1 MAKEKTYVKVESST
15 AENTETYGKDKSWK
29 IIKIEQTGDPK
40 KRATCKRVWAIIC
53 WIIAIAFEVIGILRL
68 TEVINWFSGL
78 SQVSFILIC
87 LWLDLIFVIIGS
99 LLWKKANHID
109 PASEKNKVKFWLWN
123 NLWTIL
129 SIIAFLPIIVLIFND
144 KDLDKKS
151 KGLLGGVAIAALA
164 IAGLASYDWNPV
176 SIEWLERA
184 EKEVL
189 QVSPSGTVY
198 WAEYSKKY
206 HVDQDCPAFS
216 NSETV
221 YEGTVR
227 DAYERWLTDPCRRCI
242 PEYNEEDHEWHDH
255 EHDED
260 VETNEENNEESE
272 NVLWDLLWWLLE

>member
-1 MAKEKTYVKVESST
+1 MVKEKKYVKVQSEETESK
-15 AENTETYGKDKSWK
+15 EVYWKDSHGR
-29 IIKIEQTGDPK
+29 IIKIEQTGDPH
-40 KRATCKRVWAIIC
+40 KRATCKRIWAIVC
-53 WIIAIAFEVIGILRL
+53 WIIAIAFEVIWILKL

-78 SQVSFILIC
+78 DITTFLIIC
-87 LWLDLIFVIIGS
+87 IVLDLIFVIIGS

-109 PASEKNKVKFWLWN
+109 PASEKNKTKFWLWN

-129 SIIAFLPIIVLIFND
+129 SVIAFLPIIILIFTD

-151 KGLLGGVAIAALA
+151 KWLVGTIAIIALA

-176 SIEWLERA
+176 SMEWLERA

-198 WAEYSKKY
+198 WAEHSKKY
-206 HVDQDCPAFS
+206 HVDQNCPAFS
-216 NSETV
+216 RSETV

-242 PEYNEEDHEWHDH
+242 PEYNE
-255 EHDED
+255 DED
-260 VETNEENNEESE
+260 TE
-272 NVLWDLLWWLLE
+272 NVIEASEEDEEELWLEDLVWWLLE

>member
-1 MAKEKTYVKVESST
+1 MVKEKKYVKVQSEETESK
-15 AENTETYGKDKSWK
+15 EVYWKDSHGR
-29 IIKIEQTGDPK
+29 IIKIEQTGDPH
-40 KRATCKRVWAIIC
+40 KRATCKRIWAIVC
-53 WIIAIAFEVIGILRL
+53 WIIAIAFEVIWILKL

-78 SQVSFILIC
+78 DITTFLIIC
-87 LWLDLIFVIIGS
+87 IVLDLIFVIIGS

-109 PASEKNKVKFWLWN
+109 PASEKNKTKFWLWN

-129 SIIAFLPIIVLIFND
+129 SVIAFLPIIILIFTD

-151 KGLLGGVAIAALA
+151 KWLVGTIAIIALA

-176 SIEWLERA
+176 SMEWLEKA

-198 WAEYSKKY
+198 WAEHSKKY

-216 NSETV
+216 RSETV

-242 PEYNEEDHEWHDH
+242 PEYNE
-255 EHDED
+255 DED
-260 VETNEENNEESE
+260 IENIESE
-272 NVLWDLLWWLLE
+272 TSEEDEQELWLEDLVWWLLE

>member
-1 MAKEKTYVKVESST
+1 MAKEKKYVKVESEK
-15 AENTETYGKDKSWK
+15 AESNEVYWKDSHGR

-53 WIIAIAFEVIGILRL
+53 WIIAIAFEVIGILKL

-78 SQVSFILIC
+78 DITYFLIIC
-87 LWLDLIFVIIGS
+87 IVLDLIFVIIGS

-109 PASEKNKVKFWLWN
+109 PASEKNKTKFWLWN
-123 NLWTIL
+123 NLWSIL
-129 SIIAFLPIIVLIFND
+129 SVIAFLPIILLIFTD
-144 KDLDKKS
+144 KDLDKKT
-151 KGLLGGVAIAALA
+151 KGWAGGIAIAALA
-164 IAGLASYDWNPV
+164 IAFLGSYDWNPV

-198 WAEYSKKY
+198 WAEHSKKY

-216 NSETV
+216 RSETV

-227 DAYERWLTDPCRRCI
+227 DAYEKWLTDPCRRCI
-242 PEYNEEDHEWHDH
+242 PEYNEDEEADDTEIEAEDD
-255 EHDED
+255 DE
-260 VETNEENNEESE
+260 ELW
-272 NVLWDLLWWLLE
+272 LWDLLWWFLEE

>member
-1 MAKEKTYVKVESST
+1 MAKEKKYVRVES
-15 AENTETYGKDKSWK
+15 EKTEDNEVYGKDHHGK

-40 KRATCKRVWAIIC
+40 KRANCKRICAVVC

-68 TEVINWFSGL
+68 TDVINWFSGL
-78 SQVSFILIC
+78 ELSTFLIICIL
-87 LWLDLIFVIIGS
+87 LDLIFVIIGS

-109 PASEKNKVKFWLWN
+109 PISEKNKTKFWLWN

-129 SIIAFLPIIVLIFND
+129 SVIAFLPLIILVFTD

-151 KGLLGGVAIAALA
+151 KKLVGGIAIVALVV
-164 IAGLASYDWNPV
+164 AGFASYDYNPV
-176 SIEWLERA
+176 SSEQLERA

-198 WAEYSKKY
+198 WAKYSKKY
-206 HVDQDCPAFS
+206 HVDKDCPAFS

-227 DAYERWLTDPCRRCI
+227 DAYGKWLTDPCRRCI
-242 PEYNEEDHEWHDH
+242 PEYHE
-255 EHDED
+255 DED
-260 VETNEENNEESE
+260 NIEIETDEEE
-272 NVLWDLLWWLLE
+272 LWIWDLIWWLLE

>member
-1 MAKEKTYVKVESST
+1 MVKEKKYVKVQSEETESK
-15 AENTETYGKDKSWK
+15 EIYWKDSHGR
-29 IIKIEQTGDPK
+29 IIKIEQTWDPH
-40 KRATCKRVWAIIC
+40 KRATCKRIWAIVC
-53 WIIAIAFEVIGILRL
+53 WIIAIAFEVIGILKL
-68 TEVINWFSGL
+68 TDVINWFSGL
-78 SQVSFILIC
+78 DISTFLIIC
-87 LWLDLIFVIIGS
+87 IVLDLIFVIIGS

-109 PASEKNKVKFWLWN
+109 PASEKNKTKFWLWN

-129 SIIAFLPIIVLIFND
+129 SVIAFLPIIILIFTD

-151 KGLLGGVAIAALA
+151 KWLVGSIAIIALA

-176 SIEWLERA
+176 SMEWLERA

-198 WAEYSKKY
+198 WAEHSKKY

-216 NSETV
+216 RSETV

-242 PEYNEEDHEWHDH
+242 PEYNE
-255 EHDED
+255 DED
-260 VETNEENNEESE
+260 IENIESE
-272 NVLWDLLWWLLE
+272 TSEEDEQELWLEDLVWWLLE

>member
-1 MAKEKTYVKVESST
+1 MAKEKKYVKVESEK
-15 AENTETYGKDKSWK
+15 AESNEVYGKDSHGK

-40 KRATCKRVWAIIC
+40 KRATSKRVWAIIC
-53 WIIAIAFEVIGILRL
+53 RVIAIAFEVIWILRL

-78 SQVSFILIC
+78 DVTTFLLIC
-87 LWLDLIFVIIGS
+87 IGIDLVFVIIGS

-109 PASEKNKVKFWLWN
+109 PASEKNKLGFWTWN

-129 SIIAFLPIIVLIFND
+129 SVLAFLPIIIFVFTD
-144 KDLDKKS
+144 KKLDKKS
-151 KGLLGGVAIAALA
+151 KGLVGTVAIIALG

-176 SIEWLERA
+176 SMEWLERA
-184 EKEVL
+184 EQEVL

-206 HVDQDCPAFS
+206 HVDKDCPAFS

-242 PEYNEEDHEWHDH
+242 PEYKWDEEV
-255 EHDED
+255 DEN
-260 VETNEENNEESE
+260 VEEYEEVEIEEESE
-272 NVLWDLLWWLLE
+272 DGEELWIWDLIWWLLE